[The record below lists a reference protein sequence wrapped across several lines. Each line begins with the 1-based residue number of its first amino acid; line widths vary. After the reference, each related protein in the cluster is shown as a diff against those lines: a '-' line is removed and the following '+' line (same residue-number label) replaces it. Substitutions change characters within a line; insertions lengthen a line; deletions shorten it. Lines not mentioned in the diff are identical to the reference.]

1 MPEAEEKQ
9 KETVDIDTSGPEVEI
24 KLPEEKTKDEDKTYE
39 DERETK
45 LEDGGVADDTP
56 EKPVEQPAVQGSDKQ
71 ESNAKEVEDYSEGVK
86 KRIAK
91 LTKKMREA
99 ERQKDEALRY
109 AESVKKERDQFK
121 SQATSLDKNYATEM
135 EGRIASS
142 LAAAQAKLAAARE
155 SQDSKAEVEALTAI
169 SQLGYEQGKLAELK
183 TAQQM
188 EETAAK
194 DKPQTIAQ
202 PKRPA
207 SPDPRAEAWAEKN
220 EWFGKDNAMT
230 YTAFDLHR
238 KLTEEEGYDPK
249 SDEYYA
255 EIDKRIRLEFPH
267 KFDTTVEKQTSKPTQ
282 NVASATRSS
291 KTSRKS
297 VRLTSSQVAIAKK
310 LGVPLEEYAKQLMNT
325 KGVCET
331 TYEHEGGIG
340 IWKRINQLV
349 RAKLSKV
356 IQQKYNHKL
365 KRLSQKQDQKFGLHH
380 RT

>member
-1 MPEAEEKQ
+1 MPETDENK
-9 KETVDIDTSGPEVEI
+9 TIDIDTSGPEVEV
-24 KLPEEKTKDEDKTYE
+24 KLPEEKTKEEDKTYE
-39 DERETK
+39 SSEDNIITSDSSEESSQQPDVQAK
-45 LEDGGVADDTP
+45 DGGSV
-56 EKPVEQPAVQGSDKQ
+56 QPASEQGSDKQ
-71 ESNAKEVEDYSEGVK
+71 KDNRQEVEEYSEGVK

-99 ERQKDEALRY
+99 ERQRDEAISF
-109 AESVKKERDQFK
+109 AERTKKERDEFK
-121 SQATSLDKNYATEM
+121 TQSISLDKNYATEM

-142 LAAAQAKLAAARE
+142 LAAAQAKLAAARD

-188 EETAAK
+188 QETAAK
-194 DKPQTIAQ
+194 EKPAVPTQ
-202 PKRPA
+202 PKRPSA
-207 SPDPRAEAWAEKN
+207 PDPKAEAWAEKN

-249 SDEYYA
+249 SDDYYE
-255 EIDKRIRLEFPH
+255 EIDRRIRLEFPH
-267 KFDTTVEKQTSKPTQ
+267 KFDKTVEKQTSKPTQ

-291 KTSRKS
+291 KTGRKS

-325 KGVCET
+325 KEV
-331 TYEHEGGIG
+331 
-340 IWKRINQLV
+340 
-349 RAKLSKV
+349 
-356 IQQKYNHKL
+356 
-365 KRLSQKQDQKFGLHH
+365 
-380 RT
+380 